1 MGLEFR
7 GNRPRYYRKHW
18 NGGEVRSE
26 YVGTGMLA
34 LLAATLD
41 EEKREEAQARKAEW
55 EAERTSMDAEE
66 ARIAGHLVAVD
77 KAVSLALEAA
87 GYHRPSRKL
96 QWMKC
101 HGRRNEEIH
110 VSSRID

>member
-26 YVGTGMLA
+26 YVASGDMA
-34 LLAATLD
+34 LFFAALD
-41 EEKREEAQARKAEW
+41 EERREEAREET
-55 EAERTSMDAEE
+55 EAERSNLAELALEE
-66 ARIAGHLVAVD
+66 ARIAGYLEAVD
-77 KAVSLALEAA
+77 KAVSDALRAA

-101 HGRRNEEIH
+101 HGKH
-110 VSSRID
+110 VDVSDS